1 MSEKEKDKEKN
12 SVVAPTLDPAPTR
25 PTYDTSTW
33 DSTSKGSGALGAYN
47 SAKDAVTNYGDFTYG
62 NKSQL
67 DNIINSILNREKFS
81 YDLNGDALYQQYK
94 DKYIQ
99 QGKMA
104 MGDAIGQA
112 SAMTGGYGNSYAQSV
127 GQQMYQ
133 KELQNLN
140 DIVPELWQMA
150 LDKYNMEGQDL
161 YNQYG
166 MLSDDYNREYGAW
179 NDEYGRTMDA
189 YNIASDAYYKG
200 ADMFYTEQNNKNN
213 VAGSEF
219 DDAMDIW
226 KANTNNSWKEAEW
239 DRDNERYKD
248 EYNIN
253 YGYLNTDNVK
263 LMQTALGVN
272 ADGDWGPV
280 STAAAGGLTVQQAWT
295 AYLNGTL
302 KNSGG
307 TTGGTSG
314 GSGST
319 GNGSTGNSS
328 NSSTGNT
335 NKTELNAT
343 QKLQQKL
350 GVTADGDWGPKS
362 QYAACG
368 LSAEEA
374 QKAATRG
381 VLYSRSEVEG
391 TLNDLIASGA
401 KKSEI
406 NSALRDLLNQG
417 SISQA
422 VYNELKSIY
431 APVGS
436 TYR

>member
-1 MSEKEKDKEKN
+1 MSQKDKEKN

-25 PTYDTSTW
+25 PTYDDTTW
-33 DSTSKGSGALGAYN
+33 DSTAKGSAALGDYN
-47 SAKDAVTNYGDFTYG
+47 TAKDAVTNYGDFTYG
-62 NKSQL
+62 NQSQL
-67 DNIINSILNREKFS
+67 NSIINSILNRKEFS

-140 DIVPELWQMA
+140 DIVPELYQMA

-179 NDEYGRTMDA
+179 NDKYGRTMDA

-200 ADMFYTEQNNKNN
+200 ADMHYTEQNNKNT
-213 VAGSEF
+213 VAGAEF
-219 DDAMDIW
+219 DDAMSIW
-226 KANTNNSWKEAEW
+226 NANTNNAWKEAEW
-239 DRDNERYKD
+239 DRDNDRYED

-253 YGYLNTDNVK
+253 YGYLDTDNVK

-302 KNSGG
+302 KKNN
-307 TTGGTSG
+307 TSG
-314 GSGST
+314 STSVGSGST
-319 GNGSTGNSS
+319 GNTTTG
-328 NSSTGNT
+328 T
-335 NKTELNAT
+335 NKNSDGSTELNAI
-343 QKLQQKL
+343 QKLQQTL

-368 LSAEEA
+368 LTAEEA
-374 QKAATRG
+374 QKAMTRSTEDNKFM
-381 VLYSRSEVEG
+381 SRSELEKW
-391 TLNDLIASGA
+391 LNDIIAGGA
-401 KKSEI
+401 SKSEI
-406 NSALRDLLNQG
+406 NSALRNKYSSG
-417 SISQA
+417 FISEA
-422 VYNELKSIY
+422 VYNELKEKY
-431 APVGS
+431 APRGT